1 MAVTLWN
8 AEYHHFAFLEEEMG
22 SQSSISF
29 CLANFSS
36 ICHWLSNDTSIYR
49 KFNLHGDSQDLFSI
63 FFFCWVSF
71 GSGWSKDDIM
81 PSWFG
86 GNWALWISVVG
97 WVSPRFW
104 RRLFV
109 ISRGKGLHV
118 LCNLDLEPV
127 RPLAGH
133 SSCPPL
139 FNTHPLEKTA
149 QPIFKVEREN
159 HVKEKTHEWE
169 YILKISWKYL

>member
-1 MAVTLWN
+1 MLNTTILHSWRKKWA
-8 AEYHHFAFLEEEMG
+8 
-22 SQSSISF
+22 
-29 CLANFSS
+29 ANHRSPSALLIF
-36 ICHWLSNDTSIYR
+36 HLSAIDYQTTHQFTENSIYMATL
-49 KFNLHGDSQDLFSI
+49 KTCFQF

-118 LCNLDLEPV
+118 LCNLDLGPV
-127 RPLAGH
+127 SPLAGH